1 MTDETEGNLN
11 LIQLQGMV
19 EIDTIKV
26 ANIFIKSGKRRL
38 MHHDLSPSKFLAF
51 HQEIVNRFV
60 HKVINLVSRVI

>member
-38 MHHDLSPSKFLAF
+38 MHHDLSSSKFLAF
-51 HQEIVNRFV
+51 PPRN
-60 HKVINLVSRVI
+60 S

>member
-1 MTDETEGNLN
+1 MTDEMEGNLN

-38 MHHDLSPSKFLAF
+38 THHDLSPSKFF
-51 HQEIVNRFV
+51 KIESSIYSKKE
-60 HKVINLVSRVI
+60 KVDA